1 MCAEQ
6 TQKHTCYTLK
16 PVKPHSCEP
25 TRRMS
30 WHAPHA
36 AMQHMNTTEGDKRIG
51 AELQA
56 VQVGCTHSLAKAAT
70 DVTTDLT
77 NPADAVVV
85 TNVGCKIKGA
95 LLRAG
100 PRPCA
105 CDRVPTR
112 LHARLEC
119 RLLQGRHS
127 LGWLHEI
134 AHRWRRRGK
143 VLVNVGI
150 SIGGGFGVSCRVD
163 VHCRAQA
170 APYQCHD
177 LLHTELVHCATWGR
191 GMKPDKSVIKAQAVK
206 QGLLTRERADK
217 STCTASACVLKGA

>member
-25 TRRMS
+25 THRMS

-70 DVTTDLT
+70 D
-77 NPADAVVV
+77 
-85 TNVGCKIKGA
+85 
-95 LLRAG
+95 G

-119 RLLQGRHS
+119 RLLQGGHS

-143 VLVNVGI
+143 GLVNVGI

-163 VHCRAQA
+163 VHCRAHA

-191 GMKPDKSVIKAQAVK
+191 GMKPDKSVIKVHAVK

-217 STCTASACVLKGA
+217 TTCTASACVLKGA